1 MGLALYSN
9 ARQNVVSKI
18 RCRLPFMDHTTDT
31 ACAPSTDPF
40 GEEIAHAVADLLNRD
55 GRILWGW
62 CSHWMLRKGDRLV
75 YEFLKDDQR
84 EIFASPIKSEFAA
97 WLAQQSPHSLDDF
110 VRPASHDTIELITHE
125 LLKDAVAN
133 NAGVNDPTPYG
144 EALAGQ
150 VVDALDRGI
159 EVANRHRDYCG
170 MGLGRGDRGYI
181 YGPVYDGYLSE
192 ETTFPTREALVA
204 WLAQQS
210 DATLSG
216 REAQLPFEW
225 DNQRIT
231 RARLLEAIAS
241 AAPTTLE
248 R

>member
-1 MGLALYSN
+1 
-9 ARQNVVSKI
+9 
-18 RCRLPFMDHTTDT
+18 MDDTTDP
-31 ACAPSTDPF
+31 ACAPSTEPF
-40 GEEIAHAVADLLNRD
+40 GRGIAHGVADLLDRD

-75 YEFLKDDQR
+75 YELLKDDRR
-84 EIFASPIKSEFAA
+84 EVFASPTKSEFAA
-97 WLAQQSPHSLDDF
+97 WLAQQSPRSLDDY

-125 LLKDAVAN
+125 LLKGAVAN

-159 EVANRHRDYCG
+159 TVAYRHRDYCG

-181 YGPVYDGYLSE
+181 YGSVYDGDLSE
-192 ETTFPTREALVA
+192 ETSFPTREALAA
-204 WLAQQS
+204 WLARQS

-216 REAQLPFEW
+216 REVQLPFEW

-231 RARLLEAIAS
+231 RARLLEAVAS
-241 AAPTTLE
+241 AAPATPE